1 MLIKKNRSEGKSE
14 SRDRYLITY
23 ADLITLLLGLFV
35 ILYASSQ
42 VDKEKFKQ
50 YSEAFSEYFHS
61 PRSVLDGGDG
71 VLDGAGKA
79 LPEPILP
86 SRGQRSLDE
95 IAKEAEEALSS
106 FLADSLVTIQRSGNR
121 IVLSFPEKLLFPS
134 GKANIQNDG
143 IIVLD
148 SLAGVL
154 RGIKYQ
160 ITVDG
165 HTDTDP
171 IRTFQY
177 ESNWHLSVDRAL
189 NVGYTLVQRGI
200 PELNL
205 SVRGFG
211 CQRPLATNDT
221 EAGKMKNRRVEIS
234 ISELPPDAPST
245 EGYESQVDDTTGQE

>member
-1 MLIKKNRSEGKSE
+1 MLIKKNKSNNKSE

-42 VDKEKFKQ
+42 VDKAKFKQ

-61 PRSVLDGGDG
+61 PRSVLKGGQG
-71 VLDGAGKA
+71 VLDGSGRP

-86 SRGQRSLDE
+86 SRGQRTLDD
-95 IAKEAEEALSS
+95 IAKEAKEALST
-106 FLADSLVTIQRSGNR
+106 FLADSLITMQRTGNR
-121 IVLSFPEKLLFPS
+121 LVLSFPEKLLFRS
-134 GKANIQNDG
+134 GKADIQNDG
-143 IIVLD
+143 SVVLD
-148 SLAGVL
+148 SLAKVL
-154 RGIKYQ
+154 KGIKYQ

-189 NVGYTLVQRGI
+189 NVGYTLIQKGV

-205 SVRGFG
+205 SIRGFG
-211 CQRPLATNDT
+211 SQRPVATNQT

-245 EGYESQVDDTTGQE
+245 EGYESQVADTSKQE